1 MAKILAR
8 LAVALILITAASAC
22 WGTVD
27 EKSPPASAASATA
40 AKSAVA
46 PENAKKSAPDQTE
59 KSDKGDKAEKS
70 EKTPAADEPVV
81 TEHAITL
88 AGQEFKFTATTG
100 CLAIKDEAGKPRADM
115 FFVAYTRGKP
125 GDPADP
131 KNSARPVTFVFNGGP
146 GAAAIWL
153 HVGALGPKRVL
164 SAKDGTALPTTVEL
178 VDNDFTWLDFT
189 DLVFIDPVG
198 TGYSRPAS
206 GIDLKEF
213 TGIHNDVQSVGEF
226 IRLYVTRYQRWLS
239 PKFLAGESYGTTR
252 AAALSGH
259 LQSHLAMTVNGL
271 VLISSVLDFQAI
283 RFERGNDL
291 PYTLYLPSYA
301 AAAQYHKK
309 LIPDLQKLPLDELL
323 AKVEHWADTDYRAAL
338 AKGDTLSDG
347 EREKIVDQLAAFT
360 GLSKSFIRSHH
371 LRLDQGDFANE
382 LLREENRRLGLYD
395 ARVAGIKADEE
406 AWLTDPSIFV
416 TAGPLVAGLNDYVRR
431 DLKYKNELSYKFLNP
446 EVGGSWNWG
455 SAAGGYVNVGGT
467 LQQAMSANTRLKV
480 LVCCGQYDLVTAYAA
495 QRYTVHHL
503 GLDPAVR
510 DNISLKYYPA
520 GHMLYVLPSAL
531 ESLHHDAAAFFKSAM

>member
-1 MAKILAR
+1 MANLLTR
-8 LAVALILITAASAC
+8 LALTFTLILTASAIC
-22 WGTVD
+22 
-27 EKSPPASAASATA
+27 PAADQSSATSTKSAAPAEKA
-40 AKSAVA
+40 
-46 PENAKKSAPDQTE
+46 D
-59 KSDKGDKAEKS
+59 KSDKSD
-70 EKTPAADEPVV
+70 KTPAADEPVV
-81 TEHAITL
+81 TEHVLIL
-88 AGQEFKFTATTG
+88 AGHEFKYTATTG
-100 CLAIKDEAGKPRADM
+100 CLAIKDEAGKLRADM
-115 FFVAYTRGKP
+115 FFVAYTKGQP
-125 GDPADP
+125 ADPADP

-153 HVGALGPKRVL
+153 HMGALGPKRVL
-164 SAKDGTALPTTVEL
+164 SAKDGTALPTTVDL

-198 TGYSRPAS
+198 TGYSRPAP
-206 GIDLKEF
+206 GIELKEF

-226 IRLYVTRYQRWLS
+226 IRLYVTRYQRWRS

-291 PYTLYLPSYA
+291 PYTLYLPSFA

-309 LIPDLQKLPLDELL
+309 LPPELQKLSLDDLL

-338 AKGDTLSDG
+338 AQGDSLSDAQ
-347 EREKIVDQLAAFT
+347 RDQTVDQLAAFT

-371 LRLDQGDFANE
+371 LRIDQGDFANE
-382 LLREENRRLGLYD
+382 LLRDENRVLGLYD

-416 TAGPLVAGLNDYVRR
+416 TAAPLVAGLNDYVRR

-467 LQQAMSANTRLKV
+467 LQQVMSANTRLKV

-531 ESLHHDAAAFFKSAM
+531 ESLHHDAAAFFKSAL